1 MKRNIIIFS
10 LSLLFWAICSC
21 AALAAP
27 LPLHDDLGAEGLAE
41 RFNEVFSENKH
52 RSVFVTSCNKLPE
65 FNGEEIY
72 MLETNIGDKGDNL
85 IMVYPNADGL
95 IKKILIMARKDS
107 SIGTGK
113 MFDAIAEEC
122 VVLFNAAFID
132 RANEDEIEKMLHAV
146 AMSFKTGKSNFY
158 SSGTARRYIID
169 TFERK
174 SNNIIYGNVRITAQ
188 D

>member
-1 MKRNIIIFS
+1 MKRKTIIFS
-10 LSLLFWAICSC
+10 LSLFFWAICSC
-21 AALAAP
+21 VALAAP
-27 LPLHDDLGAEGLAE
+27 LPLHDNLGAEGLAE
-41 RFNEVFSENKH
+41 RFNEMTFEKK
-52 RSVFVTSCNKLPE
+52 SVFVTSCRKLPE

-95 IKKILIMARKDS
+95 IRKILIMARKDS
-107 SIGTGK
+107 SVGTEK
-113 MFDAIAEEC
+113 MFDAMSEEC

-132 RANEDEIEKMLHAV
+132 RTKEDEIKKMLQAV
-146 AMSFKTGKSNFY
+146 VQSLRTGKADFY
-158 SSGTARRYIID
+158 SAGTARRYIID

>member
-1 MKRNIIIFS
+1 
-10 LSLLFWAICSC
+10 
-21 AALAAP
+21 
-27 LPLHDDLGAEGLAE
+27 
-41 RFNEVFSENKH
+41 
-52 RSVFVTSCNKLPE
+52 
-65 FNGEEIY
+65 

-107 SIGTGK
+107 SVGTEK
-113 MFDAIAEEC
+113 MFNAMSEEC

-132 RANEDEIEKMLHAV
+132 RTKEDEIQKMLQAV
-146 AMSFKTGKSNFY
+146 VQSLRTGKADFY
-158 SSGTARRYIID
+158 SAGTARRYIID

>member
-1 MKRNIIIFS
+1 MKRKTIIFS
-10 LSLLFWAICSC
+10 LSLFFWAVCSC
-21 AALAAP
+21 VALATP

-41 RFNEVFSENKH
+41 RFNEMEFENKWVH
-52 RSVFVTSCNKLPE
+52 VTSCKKLPE

-107 SIGTGK
+107 SIGTEK
-113 MFDAIAEEC
+113 MFDAITEEC

-132 RANEDEIEKMLHAV
+132 RTNEDEIKEMLHAV
-146 AMSFKTGKSNFY
+146 AKSLKTGNSDFY
-158 SSGTARRYIID
+158 STGMGRRYFID
-169 TFERK
+169 TFERE
-174 SNNIIYGNVRITAQ
+174 SNHIFYGNVRISAQ
-188 D
+188 E